1 MTTAISVLHAA
12 APLLLVTMGA
22 LISEYAGRMAM
33 FLECMINLG
42 AFCCYAF
49 TSLTGNAAAGCALA
63 VLTCTAATVLLER
76 VASRCKAN
84 MFLISLA
91 LNMLFAA
98 AATFFSATLFGTR
111 GVLYGEQFLFD
122 ARSARTATSTVC
134 LIFSAAQLALLRC
147 TGTGLRLR
155 ISGSDPDVLAA
166 KGISVSAY
174 RTLAWA
180 LAAADA
186 AMCGCA
192 LALRL
197 SSYVPGM
204 ASGRGW
210 TALAAVFLGKKH
222 PMLVILAVLVFA
234 AAEYASSTAQN
245 LALFRNVPPSIL
257 LALPY
262 ITALA
267 LIVIVPQKAEE
278 QH

>member
-1 MTTAISVLHAA
+1 MNIVFPVLPAA

-49 TSLTGNAAAGCALA
+49 TTLTGSAAAGCMLA
-63 VLTCTAATVLLER
+63 VLSCTAVTVALER
-76 VASRCKAN
+76 AASRCRAN

-98 AATFFSATLFGTR
+98 AATFFSATIFGTR
-111 GVLYGEQFLFD
+111 GVLYGSQFLFD
-122 ARSARTATSTVC
+122 ARTARSITSMMC
-134 LIFSAAQLALLRC
+134 LLLSAAQLALLR
-147 TGTGLRLR
+147 GTTAGLRLR
-155 ISGSDPDVLAA
+155 ITGSDPDVLEA
-166 KGISVSAY
+166 KGVSVSAY

-180 LAAADA
+180 IAAADA
-186 AMCGCA
+186 ALCGCT

-222 PMLVILAVLVFA
+222 PLLVVLAVLVFA
-234 AAEYASSTAQN
+234 AAEYASSTIQN
-245 LALFRNVPPSIL
+245 FPLFRDAPSAIL

-262 ITALA
+262 ITALL
-267 LIVIVPQKAEE
+267 LIIVVPQKAED
-278 QH
+278 